1 MSTDALG
8 GARTS
13 AAPSLSRLM
22 PTPPPHPSRWS
33 WIHRIALS
41 ILGAYA
47 LTWGLCALAVVALV
61 ANGSDF
67 HEAEHGV
74 LIAAFLVYLAVFL
87 WSFATPR
94 LSQVWLAVGGGA
106 AVSMAIA
113 LFWQHQ
119 LMQ

>member
-1 MSTDALG
+1 
-8 GARTS
+8 
-13 AAPSLSRLM
+13 M
-22 PTPPPHPSRWS
+22 PTPHPHLRRWP

-61 ANGSDF
+61 ANGADF

-94 LSQVWLAVGGGA
+94 LGRVWLVVGAGA
-106 AVSMAIA
+106 AASMAIA